1 MTSFDKQKAAE
12 YFIVAWVK
20 DWRMQTY
27 LDAIKF
33 DGNYE
38 DAHKLYP
45 WMPTGKNIH
54 YMIKNQLV
62 RAWTALAMRSINDK
76 LWDTEDNK
84 KRLTLAKQIELW
96 DADKV
101 DASTQH
107 KEAIKERNT
116 AIRKIKQNAMEH
128 KISMEIMRRGSG
140 HHWNVV
146 K

>member
-1 MTSFDKQKAAE
+1 MFNIMLNDYKTSCERARAALTE
-12 YFIVAWVK
+12 PDMGIDLGAWSDVPDATKWVDELRGDDESEQEPVA
-20 DWRMQTY
+20 
-27 LDAIKF
+27 
-33 DGNYE
+33 
-38 DAHKLYP
+38 
-45 WMPTGKNIH
+45 
-54 YMIKNQLV
+54 
-62 RAWTALAMRSINDK
+62 
-76 LWDTEDNK
+76 
-84 KRLTLAKQIELW
+84 W